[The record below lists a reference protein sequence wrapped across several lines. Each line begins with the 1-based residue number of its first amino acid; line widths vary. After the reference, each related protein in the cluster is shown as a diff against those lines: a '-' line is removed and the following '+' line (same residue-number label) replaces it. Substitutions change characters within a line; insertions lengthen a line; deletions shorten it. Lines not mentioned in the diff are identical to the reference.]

1 MDEQRL
7 IEIETKLA
15 YQEQMLGELNEVLT
29 DQQGQLSRLARIA
42 ESLGEQ
48 LKSLTELQ
56 PARNVTDERPPHY

>member
-29 DQQGQLSRLARIA
+29 DQQGQLSRLERIA

-48 LKSLTELQ
+48 LKSLTESQ
-56 PARNVTDERPPHY
+56 PASNVTDERPPHY